1 MFYNCFR
8 VMSRILPAA
17 GGPGTVR
24 TRFLAAYLYVYDAA
38 FAVPITD
45 CGTIVKANP

>member
-8 VMSRILPAA
+8 CCPGPSRRPDFRDSLSES
-17 GGPGTVR
+17 VS
-24 TRFLAAYLYVYDAA
+24 YLYVYDAA

-45 CGTIVKANP
+45 CGTIVKVKA